1 MHTTVTVSLPE
12 DIASHLAAGHD
23 LSRITL
29 EALALEGYREG
40 RLSTGQVRRLLGY
53 ATRLQVHAFLKT
65 HGVFLH
71 YGAEDLREDRETG
84 DALSLPPAA

>member
-1 MHTTVTVSLPE
+1 MNTTVTLSLPE
-12 DIASHLAAGHD
+12 DIASQLAAGQD

-40 RLSTGQVRRLLGY
+40 RLPSGQVRRLLGFS
-53 ATRLQVHAFLKT
+53 TRIGVHAFLKS

-71 YGAEDLREDRETG
+71 YGAEDLQQDTEAG
-84 DALSLPPAA
+84 NALSMRPAA